1 MIARRSRVLFPALL
15 LLSALTLLAPR
26 ATTSSQEAKQP
37 NKTTEMV
44 AMRDGVKLAMDVFLP
59 EGKGPW
65 PVILMRTPYNKD
77 PMGAQSHQ
85 WISNGYVFVVQDCRG
100 RFKSEGK
107 YMPFMDDHFDGYD
120 TVEWAAKQPWSNG
133 KVGMIGASAMGITA
147 NQASITAP
155 PHLVAMYVM
164 VAPASAYQHAIYTGG
179 VFRKEMNEQWLKAQ
193 NATDVL
199 NLTFQHYKDDG
210 YVHIREGRLHWEKV
224 RVPVYNWGG
233 WYDIFGQG
241 NIDNFAGLQN
251 RGGGMALG
259 NQKLMMGPWA
269 HGAIEEVKYPP
280 NSGADLMASMR
291 SDGRS
296 QAEPLRWFDY
306 WLKGVNNGIMDEP
319 PIKYYVMGDTT
330 DPKAPGNE
338 WRTAQSW
345 PPPSKITSYFL
356 HPSGKLSEAMVAEVN
371 SSGVYQYDPK
381 NPVPTVGG
389 ALLFGKKG
397 PLDQRAIG
405 SRKDVLKFTTASLEA
420 PIEVTGRVTVELWAE
435 SDCPDTDWTAKLID
449 VYPDGAERL
458 VLDSALRARFREGFD
473 REVFMKK
480 GEVYKFKIDL
490 WSTCLIFNKGH
501 RIAVHI
507 SSSNDPRF
515 DPNPN
520 TGKPMRAD
528 GETRVATNTIH
539 HSHTYPS
546 RILLPVVK
554 NYDGKKMAAS
564 DRRRCIVESTHDDHA
579 RSFGRGKKPHSRR
592 GSRRNGKAIPG

>member
-1 MIARRSRVLFPALL
+1 MITRRLRFLFPALL
-15 LLSALTLLAPR
+15 VALALLSSPR
-26 ATTSSQEAKQP
+26 ATTYSQETKPQRS
-37 NKTTEMV
+37 KTTEMV
-44 AMRDGVKLAMDVFLP
+44 AMRDGVKLATDVYLP
-59 EGKGPW
+59 EGAGPW
-65 PVILMRTPYNKD
+65 PVVLTRTPYNKA
-77 PMGAQSHQ
+77 PMGAQFRQ
-85 WISNGYVFVVQDCRG
+85 WTSNGYAYVVQDCRG
-100 RFKSEGK
+100 RFASEGK
-107 YMPFMDDHFDGYD
+107 YTPFMDDHLDGYD
-120 TVEWAAKQPWSNG
+120 TVEWAAKQSWSNG

-210 YVHIREGRLHWEKV
+210 YVNIREGRLHWESV

-241 NIDNFAGLQN
+241 NIDNFVGLQS

-259 NQKLMMGPWA
+259 NQKLTMGPWA
-269 HGAIEEVKYPP
+269 HGQVEEVKYPP
-280 NSGADLMASMR
+280 NSAPD
-291 SDGRS
+291 
-296 QAEPLRWFDY
+296 QKEPLRWFDY
-306 WLKGVNNGIMDEP
+306 WLKGAANGIMDEP
-319 PIKYYVMGDTT
+319 PVKYYVMGDTT

-356 HPSGKLSEAMVAEVN
+356 QPNGKLSDAIVTEAK
-371 SSGVYQYDPK
+371 SSETYQYDPK

-397 PLDQRAIG
+397 PMDQRAIG
-405 SRKDVLKFTTASLEA
+405 ERKDILKFQTAPLEA
-420 PIEVTGRVTVELWAE
+420 PIEVTGRVRVELWAE
-435 SDCPDTDWTAKLID
+435 SDCPDTDWMAKLVD
-449 VYPDGAERL
+449 VYPDGTERL

-473 REVFMKK
+473 KEVFMKK

-490 WSTCLIFNKGH
+490 WSTSLVFNKGH

-507 SSSNDPRF
+507 SSSNNPRF

-528 GETRVATNTIH
+528 DETRVAANTIH
-539 HSHTYPS
+539 HSLAYPS

-554 NYDGKKMAAS
+554 NYDGKKMAA
-564 DRRRCIVESTHDDHA
+564 
-579 RSFGRGKKPHSRR
+579 K
-592 GSRRNGKAIPG
+592 

>member
-1 MIARRSRVLFPALL
+1 MMTARRLRFLFPALL
-15 LLSALTLLAPR
+15 IALALLSSPR
-26 ATTSSQEAKQP
+26 ATTFSQEPKPQG
-37 NKTTEMV
+37 KTTEMV
-44 AMRDGVKLAMDVFLP
+44 VMRDGVKLATDIFLP
-59 EGKGPW
+59 EVQNNNGGPW
-65 PVILMRTPYNKD
+65 PVVLMRTPYNKD
-77 PMGAQSHQ
+77 PMGAQHRV
-85 WISNGYVFVVQDCRG
+85 WTSNGYAFVVQDCRG

-107 YMPFMDDHFDGYD
+107 YMPFMDDHLDGYD
-120 TVEWAAKQPWSNG
+120 TVEWVAKQPWSNG
-133 KVGMIGASAMGITA
+133 KVGMMGASAMGITA

-155 PHLVAMYVM
+155 PHLLAMYVM

-193 NATDVL
+193 NATSIL

-210 YVHIREGRLHWEKV
+210 YVTIREGRLHWENV

-241 NIDNFAGLQN
+241 NIDNFVGLQS

-269 HGAIEEVKYPP
+269 HGQVEDVKYPP
-280 NSGADLMASMR
+280 NSAPD
-291 SDGRS
+291 
-296 QAEPLRWFDY
+296 QKEPMRWFDY
-306 WLKGVNNGIMDEP
+306 WLKGAGNGIMDEP
-319 PIKYYVMGDTT
+319 PVKYYVMGDTT

-356 HPSGKLSEAMVAEVN
+356 NPNGKLSEAIVAEAK
-371 SSGVYQYDPK
+371 SSDSYQYDPK

-397 PLDQRAIG
+397 PMDQRVIG
-405 SRKDVLKFTTASLEA
+405 ERKDVLKFQTAPLEA
-420 PIEVTGRVTVELWAE
+420 PVEVTGQVTVELWAE
-435 SDCPDTDWTAKLID
+435 SDCPDTDWTAKLVD
-449 VYPDGAERL
+449 VYPDGTERL

-473 REVFMKK
+473 KEVFMKK

-490 WSTCLIFNKGH
+490 WSTSLIFNKGH

-507 SSSNDPRF
+507 SSSNNPRF

-539 HSHTYPS
+539 HSLAHPS

-554 NYDGKKMAAS
+554 NYDGKKMAS
-564 DRRRCIVESTHDDHA
+564 
-579 RSFGRGKKPHSRR
+579 K
-592 GSRRNGKAIPG
+592 